1 MKLFE
6 IIDKKYLKPITKY
19 SEELEG
25 WEKILIEEN
34 GEELVSLKCIS
45 ERIVVVPQY
54 YINKITGAEN
64 DCKVRSSIAKKL
76 VKIAN
81 KLPDNFKLL
90 VWDSF
95 RTVETQ
101 KALFGSYY
109 NEFKKSTNLKEEALL
124 EYTKK
129 FVSLPSTNKL
139 KPSPHNTGAAIDL
152 TICDSNGEPI
162 NLGTYFD
169 DFRKEAY
176 TRYYEEKL
184 ENGEILNKEE
194 EEILLNRRILCNLFE
209 EEGFANY
216 PYEIW
221 HKSFGDQMSCKL
233 LSIDKAI
240 YTGIEAEGM

>member
-6 IIDKKYLKPITKY
+6 IIDKKYLKPIIKY
-19 SEELEG
+19 SEKLEG
-25 WEKILIEEN
+25 WEEISIEDN
-34 GEELVSLKCIS
+34 REELVSLKGVS
-45 ERIVVVPQY
+45 EKIVVAPQY
-54 YINKITGAEN
+54 YINGIAGAED
-64 DCKVRSSIAKKL
+64 DCKVRESIVEKL

-101 KALFGSYY
+101 KALFDNYY
-109 NEFKKSTNLKEEALL
+109 NEFEKNTNLKGDSLL

-129 FVSLPSTNKL
+129 FVSLPSINKS

-152 TICDSNGEPI
+152 TICDYNEEPI
-162 NLGTYFD
+162 DLGTYFD

-176 TRYYEEKL
+176 TRFYEEKL
-184 ENGEILNKEE
+184 ENGEILTQEE

-209 EEGFANY
+209 EEGFVNY

-221 HKSFGDQMSCKL
+221 HKSFGDQMACKL
-233 LSIDKAI
+233 LSMDKAI
-240 YTGIEAEGM
+240 YTGIEAE

>member
-6 IIDKKYLKPITKY
+6 VVDKKYIKPITKY
-19 SEELEG
+19 SEKLEG
-25 WEKILIEEN
+25 WENILIEDN
-34 GEELVSLKCIS
+34 EEKLVSLRAIS
-45 ERIVVVPQY
+45 EKIIIKPQY
-54 YINKITGAEN
+54 YINGIAGAEN
-64 DCKVRSSIAKKL
+64 DCKIRSTIANKL
-76 VKIAN
+76 INIAN
-81 KLPDNFKLL
+81 KLPNGFKLM

-101 KALFGSYY
+101 KALFDYY
-109 NEFKKSTNLKEEALL
+109 YDEFEKNTNLKEEELL

-152 TICDSNGEPI
+152 TICNCNEKPI

-176 TRYYEEKL
+176 TRFYEEKL
-184 ENGEILNKEE
+184 ENGEILTKEE
-194 EEILLNRRILCNLFE
+194 EEILLNRRILCNLFQ

-221 HKSFGDQMSCKL
+221 HKSFGDQMACKL
-233 LSIDKAI
+233 LNLEKAI
-240 YTGIEAEGM
+240 YTGIEAK

>member
-19 SEELEG
+19 SEELDG

-34 GEELVSLKCIS
+34 GEKLVSLKGVNEKIII
-45 ERIVVVPQY
+45 EPQY
-54 YINKITGAEN
+54 YINGIAGAEN
-64 DCKVRSSIAKKL
+64 DCKVRSSIVEKL

-81 KLPDNFKLL
+81 KLPNGFKLM

-95 RTVETQ
+95 RAVETQ
-101 KALFGSYY
+101 KALFDSYY
-109 NEFKKSTNLKEEALL
+109 NEFEKNTNLKGEKLL

-169 DFRKEAY
+169 DFRKESY
-176 TRYYEEKL
+176 TRFYEEKL
-184 ENGEILNKEE
+184 ENAETLTKEE
-194 EEILLNRRILCNLFE
+194 EEILLNRRVLCNLFE

-221 HKSFGDQMSCKL
+221 HKSFGDQMACKL
-233 LSIDKAI
+233 LSMGKAI
-240 YTGIEAEGM
+240 YTGIEAE